1 MKRLVF
7 SLIVLA
13 AAALALTACS
23 SEDAQATPAP
33 VVAQANVLIAEGRL
47 MPFNVLDHAFS
58 LPGQVAEVMVQ
69 DGDVVEAGQV
79 LARLTDSPEAALAL
93 ARAEQETLA
102 AQQALEALK
111 TQANLNLAQ
120 AELAVLEAE
129 TALEEAQNLYDSDD
143 SDQNQAGLDAAKAQ
157 WELAR
162 DARRNLAAG
171 DGIDPDLMDAA
182 EARLTTAQAA
192 EASAKAALEAL
203 TLKASLDG
211 TVIDLDLQPGQLV
224 SAGVPVFTL
233 ADVSN
238 WVIKTDNLTEVDVTA
253 ISLGQEVEV
262 VLDALPEVTL
272 TGTVTH
278 INTRFEEK
286 RGDIT
291 YTATIQL
298 DDLDPRMRW
307 GMTAAVKFT
316 R

>member
-47 MPFNVLDHAFS
+47 MPLNVLDHAFS

-69 DGDVVEAGQV
+69 DGDVVEAGQA

-129 TALEEAQNLYDSDD
+129 TALEEAQDLYDSDD

-162 DARRNLAAG
+162 DAQRNLAAG

-224 SAGVPVFTL
+224 SAGVPVLTL

-238 WVIKTDNLTEVDVTA
+238 WVIKTDNLTEVDVTT

-278 INTRFEEK
+278 TNTRFEEK